1 MSFFAA
7 IFSHFAKSLLME
19 LKLTMKQLLI
29 LGAGCAQCG
38 KLYEVTEQ
46 AAKQLGVTYEI
57 SKVTDLKQIMALQV
71 MVMPALV
78 VDGSLK
84 VAGRVPSVE
93 EIKKLL
99 A

>member
-1 MSFFAA
+1 
-7 IFSHFAKSLLME
+7 
-19 LKLTMKQLLI
+19 MKQLLV
-29 LGAGCAQCG
+29 LGTGCAKCA
-38 KLYEVTEQ
+38 KLYEVVEQ
-46 AAKQLGVTYEI
+46 AAKELGAPYEI
-57 SKVTDLKQIMALQV
+57 SKVSDLKQIMALQV
-71 MVMPALV
+71 MVTPALV